1 MAGQPIESREYEMSE
16 TAAVTV
22 DQSEVVTV
30 PTTWSPGALVA
41 RHVDGGGGPPPID
54 LEPVVTLE
62 AVSHQRGGVTVL
74 RDVDLSLVPGRLV
87 ALAGPSGA
95 GKTTLLTVLA
105 GLVEPTAGRV
115 IHRRDATSG
124 GSGRGL
130 GYVPQDDIVPLDLTV
145 DRVVGSA
152 AALVLPNSPGERRGR
167 VDEVIAAM
175 GLTHRRRAVVRH
187 LSGGERKRV
196 SIAVELLTTPS
207 LFFLDEPTSGLDPAA
222 SRALLARLRG
232 LASGG
237 STVVLTT
244 HSPVDID
251 RCELVVFVATGGSVA
266 FIGSPDEA
274 RLHFGFDDLADVYP
288 MLLEAPGSATSTS
301 VVAEPGSVTLPSPT
315 SAPGR
320 STTSFGRQWW
330 ALTRRSTAQ
339 LARSRLTLAILLG
352 SPLMVTLMMATL
364 FPSGGLDGTE
374 RSLTA
379 VQESYWICF
388 ASFFFGLTYGLLQVV
403 TEMPIVRR
411 DRLSGV
417 RTTAYVAA
425 KVAVLV
431 PVLLVVNVTML
442 ATLRVTDRLP
452 ALDPATWLR
461 LVVTASLISV
471 AALATGLLASAAVGD
486 TTQATLALPMI
497 CFPQVLFAG
506 ILVPRA
512 AMTTVGR
519 LISDVLVTRW
529 GFESIGNALDLG
541 GRGGSG
547 PDPFATTFSGTVAH
561 DWVVLGMIAV
571 TMIAGTILVLRRRS
585 LLADGR

>member
-1 MAGQPIESREYEMSE
+1 MPD
-16 TAAVTV
+16 TAAISV
-22 DQSEVVTV
+22 DPSEVAPIV
-30 PTTWSPGALVA
+30 PALSPRAAVEAHL
-41 RHVDGGGGPPPID
+41 DGGGRPAPIG

-62 AVSHQRGGVTVL
+62 AVSHQRGDITL
-74 RDVDLSLVPGRLV
+74 LQNVDLSLAPGCLV

-95 GKTTLLTVLA
+95 GKTTLLAVLA
-105 GLVEPTAGRV
+105 GLVKPTAGRV
-115 IHRRDATSG
+115 TRRSDPTAG
-124 GSGRGL
+124 GAGGHL

-145 DRVVGSA
+145 DRVIGSA
-152 AALVLPNSPGERRGR
+152 AALMLPDPPEVRQRRVG
-167 VDEVIAAM
+167 EVIAAM
-175 GLTHRRRAVVRH
+175 GLTHRRHTVVRQ

-196 SIAVELLTTPS
+196 SVAVELLTTPR
-207 LFFLDEPTSGLDPAA
+207 LFLLDEPTSGLDPAA
-222 SRALLARLRG
+222 SAALLARLRG
-232 LASGG
+232 LASDG
-237 STVVLTT
+237 STVVMTT

-251 RCELVVFVATGGSVA
+251 RCEIVVFIAAGGSVA
-266 FIGSPDEA
+266 FVGTPDGA
-274 RLHFGFDDLADVYP
+274 RRHFGVDDLADVYP
-288 MLLEAPGSATSTS
+288 MLVAALDPVTPTAVAATRRPVTPSSPRS
-301 VVAEPGSVTLPSPT
+301 VGVRP
-315 SAPGR
+315 
-320 STTSFGRQWW
+320 TTSFGRQWW
-330 ALTRRSTAQ
+330 ALVRRSAAQ
-339 LARSRLTLAILLG
+339 LARSRLTLVILLG

-364 FPSGGLDGTE
+364 FPSGGLDGAE

-425 KVAVLV
+425 KFAVLM
-431 PVLLVVNVTML
+431 PVLLVVNVSML

-452 ALDPATWLR
+452 ALDLSTWVR
-461 LVVTASLISV
+461 LGVTASLISI

-519 LISDVLVTRW
+519 LMSDVLVTRW
-529 GFESIGNALDLG
+529 GFESIGGALGLG

-547 PDPFATTFSGTVAH
+547 PDPFATTFGGAVAH
-561 DWVVLGMIAV
+561 DWIVLAMIAV
-571 TMIAGTILVLRRRS
+571 TMLGGTVAILRQRS
-585 LLADGR
+585 LLAAGR